1 MTNMDCFAQPIPTI
15 HAKVRNPVSAEYLR
29 GQPEGALYITSF
41 IPAIPAA
48 WSVTTIAFIIHLLVF
63 FRIPGTGNTT

>member
-48 WSVTTIAFIIHLLVF
+48 WSVTTIAFM
-63 FRIPGTGNTT
+63 